1 MGQVISIGK
10 QDYVSLKTTIFI
22 LIKRISSGSGGKMQ
36 MILPLLP
43 VRGDL
48 ENTE

>member
-10 QDYVSLKTTIFI
+10 QDYVSLEKTTIFI

-48 ENTE
+48 EKH